1 MKVLIELPR
10 TDYDNFLN
18 KCVVQT
24 PEYALLKN
32 AVIPL
37 EIAGTKQPMI
47 TIICEEPEAK
57 YLLLATAEALHVPA
71 IKHVRRAL
79 DIFHLL

>member
-18 KCVVQT
+18 KCVGQT

-47 TIICEEPEAK
+47 TILCEEPEAK
-57 YLLLATAEALHVPA
+57 YLLATAEELHVPA
-71 IKHVRRAL
+71 IEHVRRAL